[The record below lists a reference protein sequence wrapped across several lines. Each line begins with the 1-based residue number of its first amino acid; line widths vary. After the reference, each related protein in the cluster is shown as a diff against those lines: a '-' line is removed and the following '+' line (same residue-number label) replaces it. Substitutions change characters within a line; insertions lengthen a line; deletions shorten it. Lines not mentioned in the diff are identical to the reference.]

1 MKMKKG
7 LIILLLSLFVAQV
20 QTMGAVIDDIK
31 FSRLDTRDGLSNS
44 QILCVKRDAKGF
56 VWIGTPYGLNRYDGY
71 RFKTF
76 YSYAK
81 DTTTMRS
88 NYVDEIYEAFDGKL
102 WLKQGMNYTIYDP
115 VTETFDRHPERW
127 LQKHGV
133 MGGIERLYI
142 DRAKHIWVKTYDT
155 GFWHY
160 NPYTKKAKQYHFGY
174 GRQEFNPDFGVSTFA
189 EIGKSLLVSSHNGE
203 VFCFNK
209 EKDWIS
215 WKDDYLRKTG
225 RTNQQ
230 DCKLRTDPQGN
241 IWMITTSGCYLK
253 THGRWLL
260 SIQAIGQLW
269 GVDLPAGLSVW
280 DICVDSKNRIWM
292 ATDHTGL
299 FIIDRKNHEVRQFL
313 SEKNDGTTISDNTLR
328 TLYRDQLGRIWIG
341 SYMNGVNLYKESTSN
356 FRHLDL
362 GNITTIAADT
372 AYFWLGTNDAGII
385 RMHRKTGEQVVFD
398 RANSGLATNTMVS
411 SLVARD
417 GTVWFGTYEGG
428 LIRFRGGSIVNYL
441 ATGKAGELSS
451 NNIWSICEDKW
462 GNVWVG
468 TLGSGIQR
476 IRRNGKFDAPINTH
490 NSILASDYVSTVTLT
505 AKQWLMVSHS
515 NYYSIVNPITKKVI
529 NRNINENKEGIGIAE
544 SSICA
549 MQDSRGLSW
558 QGSALGAT
566 IWDPKTNNV
575 YLIDMR
581 SGLFGSTVNGI
592 VEDARHT
599 IWMITDHGVSN
610 IIPVEKDGQW
620 SFIVRS
626 FNSNDGLQ
634 TGPFNQRAICYTS
647 DGLVLVGGQGGLDII
662 NPKLIRE
669 ASGKERPVFSGLKLF
684 DREVMVGEAIN
695 GHVLLDEALDDVRK
709 VTVNYNDQFT
719 IQLGS
724 TSGEI
729 HNRSR
734 FVYRLDGVND
744 DWVRTEEVNPNITYM
759 SLPAGSYTL
768 RVRMLND
775 DGTIGSEEVQLSI
788 TVRPPFWRSWW
799 MMLLIIVI
807 GAGAVWMWRK
817 KRMARQIKREEAR
830 ALRREMEKRQWMA
843 EMKAQMAKGEQTTAE
858 ASQPVTPKLTL
869 HLEYDDLVAF
879 VKQQCDDY
887 SKAHKNVKITMVML
901 ADMIHMEFDIDQM
914 KRLFD
919 ILFRN
924 AENFCPERCH
934 ISVGLIRQENGNIQL
949 QVADN
954 GIGIRDE
961 YKVHAFDHMP
971 GEGDNELSAAK
982 DIVEAHG
989 GSVRIED
996 NPGGGSIVVITLPG
1010 NGIVEEAEV
1019 MEDEHQE

>member
-1 MKMKKG
+1 MKKG
-7 LIILLLSLFVAQV
+7 MFILLLALFVGQV
-20 QTMGAVIDDIK
+20 QTKGAVIDDIK

-44 QILCVKRDAKGF
+44 QILCVKRDSKGF
-56 VWIGTPYGLNRYDGY
+56 VWFGTPYGLNRYDGY

-88 NYVDEIYEAFDGKL
+88 NYVDEIYEAYDGKL

-133 MGGIERLYI
+133 VGGIERLYI

-160 NPYTKKAKQYHFGY
+160 NPYTEKAKQYHFGF
-174 GRQEFNPDFGVSTFA
+174 GRQEFNPDFGVSSFA

-215 WKDDYLRKTG
+215 WKDSYLRKTG

-241 IWMITTSGCYLK
+241 LWMITTSGCYLK
-253 THGRWLL
+253 TRGRWIL
-260 SIQAIGQLW
+260 SIQDIGRMW
-269 GVDLPAGLSVW
+269 GVELPAELSVW
-280 DICVDSKNRIWM
+280 DICVDSKRRVWM

-299 FIIDRKNHEVRQFL
+299 FVIDIKKHEARQFL

-328 TLYRDQLGRIWIG
+328 SLYRDQLGRIWIG
-341 SYMNGVNLYKESTSN
+341 TYMNGVNLYRESTSN

-398 RANSGLATNTMVS
+398 RANSGIATNTMVS

-417 GTVWFGTYEGG
+417 GSVWFGTYEGG
-428 LIRFRGGSIVNYL
+428 LIRFRGGSIVNYR
-441 ATGKAGELSS
+441 ATGKPGDLAS
-451 NNIWSICEDKW
+451 NNIWSICEDRS
-462 GNVWVG
+462 GHIWVG
-468 TLGSGIQR
+468 TLGSGVQR
-476 IRRNGKFDAPINTH
+476 IRSNGSFDTPVNTH
-490 NSILASDYVSTVTLT
+490 TSIMASDYISTVTLT
-505 AKQWLMVSHS
+505 AKRWLMVSHS
-515 NYYSIVNPITKKVI
+515 NYYSIVNPVTKKVI
-529 NRNINENKEGIGIAE
+529 NRNINDNKEGIGIGE
-544 SSICA
+544 SSICT

-566 IWDPKTNNV
+566 VWAPKTNDV

-581 SGLFGSTVNGI
+581 SGLYGSTVNGI
-592 VEDARHT
+592 VEDNRHT

-610 IIPVEKDGQW
+610 IIPVQKDGKW
-620 SFIVRS
+620 TFIVRS
-626 FNSNDGLQ
+626 FNSNEGLQ
-634 TGPFNQRAICYTS
+634 TGPFNQRAICYTK

-662 NPKLIRE
+662 NPRLMRE
-669 ASGKERPVFSGLKLF
+669 ATVKEHPVFSGLKFF
-684 DREVMVGEAIN
+684 DKEVEVGEAYD
-695 GHVLLDEALDDVRK
+695 GRVLLHEALDDVREI
-709 VTVNYNDQFT
+709 TMHYNDQFT

-729 HNRSR
+729 HNRAR

-759 SLPAGSYTL
+759 SLPAGTYTL

-775 DGTIGSEEVQLSI
+775 DGTIGSEEEQLTI

-799 MMLLIIVI
+799 MLSLIVI
-807 GAGAVWMWRK
+807 LGGCGLWLWRK
-817 KRMARQIKREEAR
+817 HRQTLHMKREEAR
-830 ALRREMEKRQWMA
+830 ALRSEMEKRQWMA
-843 EMKAQMAKGEQTTAE
+843 EMKAQMAAGEQTTAQSE
-858 ASQPVTPKLTL
+858 AKASQRIAL
-869 HLEYDDLVAF
+869 HYEYEDLVSF
-879 VKQQCDDY
+879 VKQQCEAY
-887 SKAHKNVKITMVML
+887 GKSHKDVKITTVML
-901 ADMIHMEFDIDQM
+901 AEMLHMEFDIEQM
-914 KRLFD
+914 KRVFTTLFD
-919 ILFRN
+919 N
-924 AENFCPERCH
+924 AKRFCPERCH

-961 YKVHAFDHMP
+961 YKAHAFDHIP
-971 GEGDNELSAAK
+971 GVEDNELAIAR

-1010 NGIVEEAEV
+1010 DGIVEEAEV
-1019 MEDEHQE
+1019 MDDESQE